1 MTDQELMTLALSSK
15 IRRQFNTKI
24 DKDVKDVSIEV
35 QPANM
40 NYKKKKTAVRSMC
53 CKHFHCEQD
62 TLMIIKKRYLKQF
75 CLHNLSWKDLQ

>member
-40 NYKKKKTAVRSMC
+40 NYKKKK
-53 CKHFHCEQD
+53 Q
-62 TLMIIKKRYLKQF
+62 L
-75 CLHNLSWKDLQ
+75 

>member
-40 NYKKKKTAVRSMC
+40 NYKKKNS
-53 CKHFHCEQD
+53 CK
-62 TLMIIKKRYLKQF
+62 KYV
-75 CLHNLSWKDLQ
+75 LQTFSL